1 MLSFVTVL
9 SFHRDAAIAQNTE
22 RRQMHT
28 RIQIV
33 GLGVGGQAWLGQGE
47 FLSGVAKRGGVGA
60 QYKTQR
66 RNTYSVLVDIR
77 KTSTKSYFI

>member
-1 MLSFVTVL
+1 
-9 SFHRDAAIAQNTE
+9 
-22 RRQMHT
+22 MHT

-33 GLGVGGQAWLGQGE
+33 GLAAGGPGLGQGE
-47 FLSGVAKRGGVGA
+47 FLSGVAKRGGGGA